1 MTAYLDGNVLGGVL
15 AGVFAADITTA
26 VGRCDACGRA
36 GPLGTAL
43 VYPDGPGTVVRCPA
57 CAEILLRVTRAGGRA
72 WLDVRGLSSLQLE
85 LPDAARDDGGPGA
98 EPGD

>member
-36 GPLGTAL
+36 GPLGAAL

-57 CAEILLRVTRAGGRA
+57 CGEILLRVARAGGRA

-85 LPDAARDDGGPGA
+85 LPAAARDDGGPGA

>member
-26 VGRCDACGRA
+26 VGRCEACGRA
-36 GPLGTAL
+36 GPLGAAL
-43 VYPDGPGTVVRCPA
+43 VYPDGAGPLVGLPA
-57 CAEILLRVTRAGGRA
+57 SGEILLRVTRAGGRA

-85 LPDAARDDGGPGA
+85 LPAAARDDGGPGA

>member
-1 MTAYLDGNVLGGVL
+1 
-15 AGVFAADITTA
+15 
-26 VGRCDACGRA
+26 
-36 GPLGTAL
+36 
-43 VYPDGPGTVVRCPA
+43 VRCPA
-57 CAEILLRVTRAGGRA
+57 RAEILLRVTRAGGRA